1 MNLALAE
8 TLESAA
14 EQCFQPEDESGHS
27 SSKPESSYQQQ
38 VSDEY
43 DDKENRS
50 PMKLNSQ
57 QRVRP
62 SSRAST
68 LSIMTSVRS
77 IMNKSNRGSIDSD
90 DTDKENSSM
99 TSQIRGKPSHTPN
112 KKIRGSLASIMSKTN
127 ISKRY
132 PPPQNGSV
140 YIEFGDSE
148 KTSKKEMRSQTNNNT
163 TSSISRASWGKQA
176 SEKPTR
182 SISSRI
188 SKSIARSASKSRGSR
203 ANTTIITQ
211 PYNGSYELE
220 NDERNEPANINRSYQ
235 KEAEAALL
243 AVKTGRPVPI
253 NGSGSRSV
261 SFNPSTKEG
270 HGNRSL
276 PQRSRS
282 ESPFH
287 QEAYAAL
294 AAAEEAKTISS
305 TANKSELPRQKQQQ
319 SVRAS
324 SRSNNT
330 NRLSCANLA
339 SVWVP
344 NEACKSTRQFPKHI
358 SVLSPSSTN
367 HDEDLKAQYSSFG
380 SSLSLSEEEYEINN
394 MNTKSFDQHF
404 ANAVDDC
411 DEEKHRPGGG
421 VIMGAAA
428 LGAANSADR
437 SVAKSTTSNKSA
449 NKNSTKS
456 KTSSADSKGSNS
468 NDKKKKKFR
477 RRVAA
482 LGVGAA
488 ATAGIAAAVHSK
500 DKDENSNGGEEV
512 YRKNSGEE
520 ISEGAN
526 VPSHA
531 VRRSNKTARGTRS
544 RATSTASRQSARPVS
559 NDSGKVRSRAVPSKP
574 SAPPPDASESASGVP
589 SAPYP
594 PLLAS
599 SNASTTTMVSVKPQA
614 PPQPQQSRRP
624 KIDHDQLI
632 QNMMPY
638 IINYGQPPR
647 PDQLPIYT
655 GGPPPI
661 HQSYYPGPQYYPP
674 PMYHQQSM
682 NHGQPQVYYFRQ

>member
-1 MNLALAE
+1 
-8 TLESAA
+8 
-14 EQCFQPEDESGHS
+14 
-27 SSKPESSYQQQ
+27 
-38 VSDEY
+38 
-43 DDKENRS
+43 
-50 PMKLNSQ
+50 MKLNSQ

-68 LSIMTSVRS
+68 LSIMTSVKS
-77 IMNKSNRGSIDSD
+77 IMNKSNKGSIDSD
-90 DTDKENSSM
+90 DADKENSSM
-99 TSQIRGKPSHTPN
+99 TSQIRGKPSHTPC
-112 KKIRGSLASIMSKTN
+112 KKKRGSLASIMSKTN

-148 KTSKKEMRSQTNNNT
+148 ETSKNEMKRQTNNNT
-163 TSSISRASWGKQA
+163 ASSISRESWGKQTY
-176 SEKPTR
+176 EKPPR

-188 SKSIARSASKSRGSR
+188 SKSMARSTASKSRGGSR
-203 ANTTIITQ
+203 TNTTIITQ

-220 NDERNEPANINRSYQ
+220 NDERNEPANMNRSYQ

-243 AVKTGRPVPI
+243 AAKTGRLVPI

-261 SFNPSTKEG
+261 SFNPATKVG
-270 HGNRSL
+270 HGNKGL

-294 AAAEEAKTISS
+294 AAAEEAKTTSS
-305 TANKSELPRQKQQQ
+305 IPDKRKLPRQQQ

-324 SRSNNT
+324 SRS

-344 NEACKSTRQFPKHI
+344 NEACKSTGQFPKHI

-367 HDEDLKAQYSSFG
+367 NDEDLKTQYSSFG

-404 ANAVDDC
+404 ANAVEDC
-411 DEEKHRPGGG
+411 DEEKRLPDGG

-428 LGAANSADR
+428 LGAANNADR
-437 SVAKSTTSNKSA
+437 RVTKSST

-468 NDKKKKKFR
+468 NDSKNKKKFR
-477 RRVAA
+477 HRVATA
-482 LGVGAA
+482 LGIG

-500 DKDENSNGGEEV
+500 DEDEDSTGEEV
-512 YRKNSGEE
+512 YRKNSGEK

-531 VRRSNKTARGTRS
+531 VGRSRKTTARGTRS
-544 RATSTASRQSARPVS
+544 GATLTASRQSAKPLS
-559 NDSGKVRSRAVPSKP
+559 NESEKVRSRAASSQP
-574 SAPPPDASESASGVP
+574 SAPPPGEASESASGVP
-589 SAPYP
+589 TAPYP
-594 PLLAS
+594 PLPAS
-599 SNASTTTMVSVKPQA
+599 TNASATTTVVSVKSQA
-614 PPQPQQSRRP
+614 PSQPQQSRQP
-624 KIDHDQLI
+624 KIDHAQLI

-647 PDQLPIYT
+647 PDQLPIYR
-655 GGPPPI
+655 GPPPI
-661 HQSYYPGPQYYPP
+661 QQFYPGPQQYYPP
-674 PMYHQQSM
+674 PTYHQQSM
-682 NHGQPQVYYFRQ
+682 NGQPQVYYFRQ